1 MCTAHAT
8 LSRQTRPF
16 VAPESQI
23 RRKYRFGVFELDP
36 VSGELYKHGLR
47 VKLQDQP
54 CQVLTVLLE
63 CPGEMV
69 TREELRQRIWGQD
82 TYIDFDH
89 SLNISINKLRD
100 ALGDS
105 AANPRFIETLPRR
118 GYRFL
123 APVSQEEPAGTP
135 PTPTAAVATPA
146 NAPAVDP
153 AVVQDVPASGAPQV
167 QPQARRRRLAIA
179 VTALLAVLV
188 AVAGFWLWSQRT
200 ARATL
205 PQGRIMLVILPFQDL
220 TADQKQEYFIAGL
233 HDEMIAQLGQLHPS
247 RLGVIARTSAVQYA
261 TARKPVNQIGRELRV
276 DYVLDG
282 TVRMAGD
289 HFRITAA
296 LIQVSDQTQLWTET
310 YELKMEDMLTLEE
323 DVASRVSQA
332 LSVEFLPE
340 AQQELRQSATANAE
354 AYKAYLE
361 GRYLWH
367 EETRDSLEQAI
378 RQFQKAISLD
388 PNYAPAYVGL
398 ADTYNVLG
406 GYGFVPPD
414 DAFGKG
420 KAAANKAL
428 ELAPSLSDAH
438 TSLAFA
444 SFYYDWDWSTA
455 ERQFKKALALN
466 PNNQIAHEF
475 YSSFLHVMGRLDE
488 AEAENR
494 IAKELD
500 PMDGWLYDDKGWM
513 LLSRRKPEAA
523 IPEFQKAIELNPR
536 FPAAHLSLAVAY
548 TRVGRFQ
555 DAFDEVQRAEQLG
568 GDPTRVLEILG
579 SVQALSGD
587 LKAAQATVDK
597 LLKGNIGG
605 RVSPYSVALIYTA
618 MGKKSDALDW
628 LEKCYK
634 DEDTWTVWIGVLVE
648 WDSLRS
654 EPRFRNLI
662 HRLKLPF

>member
-1 MCTAHAT
+1 M
-8 LSRQTRPF
+8 
-16 VAPESQI
+16 
-23 RRKYRFGVFELDP
+23 FELDSA
-36 VSGELYKHGLR
+36 SGELYKHGLR

-54 CQVLTVLLE
+54 FQVLVVLLE
-63 CPGEMV
+63 RSGEMV
-69 TREELRQRIWGQD
+69 TREELRQRVWGHD
-82 TYIDFDH
+82 TYVDFDH

-105 AANPRFIETLPRR
+105 AATPRFIETLPRR

-123 APVSQEEPAGTP
+123 APVTVEEPVASSAPGP
-135 PTPTAAVATPA
+135 VSVAAAVP
-146 NAPAVDP
+146 APAVETPP
-153 AVVQDVPASGAPQV
+153 AAPPVPATQVVRPTAKRSHWVIAGVTTAILLIVGAATWYWTR
-167 QPQARRRRLAIA
+167 QASIP
-179 VTALLAVLV
+179 TA
-188 AVAGFWLWSQRT
+188 T
-200 ARATL
+200 
-205 PQGRIMLVILPFQDL
+205 GRIMLAVLPFQDL
-220 TADQKQEYFIAGL
+220 TPDRKQDYFIAGL
-233 HDEMIAQLGQLHPS
+233 HDEMISQLGQLHPS
-247 RLGVIARTSAVQYA
+247 RLGVIARTSALQYA
-261 TARKPVNQIGRELRV
+261 TERKPVDQIGRDLHVE
-276 DYVLDG
+276 YVLDG
-282 TVRMAGD
+282 TVRHAGD

-354 AYKAYLE
+354 AYQAYLQ

-367 EETRDSLEQAI
+367 QETRDSLEQAI
-378 RQFQKAISLD
+378 TLFQKAISLD

-398 ADTYNVLG
+398 ADTYDVLG

-428 ELAPSLSDAH
+428 ELAPNLSDAH
-438 TSLAFA
+438 TSLGFA

-488 AEAENR
+488 AEAEDR

-523 IPEFQKAIELNPR
+523 IPEFQRAIELNPK

-555 DAFDEVQRAEQLG
+555 EAFDEVHKAEQLG

-587 LKAAQATVDK
+587 LAGAQGTVDR
-597 LLKGNIGG
+597 LRKGNIGG

>member
-1 MCTAHAT
+1 
-8 LSRQTRPF
+8 
-16 VAPESQI
+16 
-23 RRKYRFGVFELDP
+23 
-36 VSGELYKHGLR
+36 
-47 VKLQDQP
+47 
-54 CQVLTVLLE
+54 
-63 CPGEMV
+63 
-69 TREELRQRIWGQD
+69 LRQRIWGHD
-82 TYIDFDH
+82 TYVDFDH

-123 APVSQEEPAGTP
+123 APVSAEEPP
-135 PTPTAAVATPA
+135 SPSPTATPA
-146 NAPAVDP
+146 VAAPAATPAVDP
-153 AVVQDVPASGAPQV
+153 VVIQNAPATGPTQV
-167 QPQARRRRLAIA
+167 QPQAERRRMAIA
-179 VTALLAVLV
+179 VAASLVVLVLV
-188 AVAGFWLWSQRT
+188 AIIWLWSQRG
-200 ARATL
+200 ARTIL
-205 PQGRIMLVILPFQDL
+205 PQGRIMLAVLPFQDL
-220 TADQKQEYFIAGL
+220 TADQKQDYFIAGL

-261 TARKPVNQIGRELRV
+261 TARKPVDQIGRELRV

-354 AYKAYLE
+354 AYQAYLK

-378 RQFQKAISLD
+378 TEFQKAISLD

-414 DAFGKG
+414 DAFAKG
-420 KAAANKAL
+420 KTAANKAL
-428 ELAPSLSDAH
+428 ELAPNLSDAH

-455 ERQFKKALALN
+455 ERQFRKALALN

-513 LLSRRKPEAA
+513 LLSRRKPETA
-523 IPEFQKAIELNPR
+523 IPEFQKAIELNPK

-555 DAFDEVQRAEQLG
+555 EALDEVHKAEQLG

-587 LKAAQATVDK
+587 LAAAQATVDK
-597 LLKGNIGG
+597 LRKGNIGG

-654 EPRFRNLI
+654 EPRFINLI

>member
-1 MCTAHAT
+1 
-8 LSRQTRPF
+8 
-16 VAPESQI
+16 
-23 RRKYRFGVFELDP
+23 VFELDSA
-36 VSGELYKHGLR
+36 SGELYKHGLR

-54 CQVLTVLLE
+54 FQVLVVLLE
-63 CPGEMV
+63 RSGEMV
-69 TREELRQRIWGQD
+69 TREELRQRVWGHD
-82 TYIDFDH
+82 TYVDFDH

-105 AANPRFIETLPRR
+105 AATPRFIETLPRR

-123 APVSQEEPAGTP
+123 APVTVEEPVASSAPGP
-135 PTPTAAVATPA
+135 VSVAAAVP
-146 NAPAVDP
+146 APAVETPP
-153 AVVQDVPASGAPQV
+153 AAPPVPATQVVRPTAKRSHWVIAGVTTAILLIVGAATWYWTR
-167 QPQARRRRLAIA
+167 QASIP
-179 VTALLAVLV
+179 TA
-188 AVAGFWLWSQRT
+188 T
-200 ARATL
+200 
-205 PQGRIMLVILPFQDL
+205 GRIMLAVLPFQDL
-220 TADQKQEYFIAGL
+220 TPDRKQDYFIAGL
-233 HDEMIAQLGQLHPS
+233 HDEMISQLGQLHPS
-247 RLGVIARTSAVQYA
+247 RLGVIARTSALQYA
-261 TARKPVNQIGRELRV
+261 TERKPVDQIGRDLHVE
-276 DYVLDG
+276 YVLDG
-282 TVRMAGD
+282 TVRHAGD

-354 AYKAYLE
+354 AYQAYLQ

-367 EETRDSLEQAI
+367 QETRDSLEQAI
-378 RQFQKAISLD
+378 TLFQKAISLD

-398 ADTYNVLG
+398 ADTYDVLG

-428 ELAPSLSDAH
+428 ELAPNLSDAH
-438 TSLAFA
+438 TSLGFA

-523 IPEFQKAIELNPR
+523 IPEFQRAIELNPK

-555 DAFDEVQRAEQLG
+555 EAFDEVHKAEQLG

-587 LKAAQATVDK
+587 LAGAQGTVDR
-597 LLKGNIGG
+597 LRKGNIGG

>member
-1 MCTAHAT
+1 V
-8 LSRQTRPF
+8 S
-16 VAPESQI
+16 PESQT
-23 RRKYRFGVFELDP
+23 RRKYHFGVFELDP
-36 VSGELYKHGLR
+36 LSGELYKHGIR

-54 CQVLTVLLE
+54 FQVLVVLLE
-63 CPGEMV
+63 RPGEMV
-69 TREELRQRIWGQD
+69 TREELRQRLWGHD
-82 TYIDFDH
+82 TYVDFDH

-105 AANPRFIETLPRR
+105 ATSPRFIETLPRR

-123 APVSQEEPAGTP
+123 APV
-135 PTPTAAVATPA
+135 
-146 NAPAVDP
+146 AVD
-153 AVVQDVPASGAPQV
+153 
-167 QPQARRRRLAIA
+167 QPVAIPSVTVAA
-179 VTALLAVLV
+179 VTAVAAEPAALQTETPSVKEEKAAGESRTPPVRGKPLLVATVAVLITLAIVLAV
-188 AVAGFWLWSQRT
+188 WLWPKPRVGTVS
-200 ARATL
+200 
-205 PQGRIMLVILPFQDL
+205 PQGRVMLAVLPFQDL
-220 TADQKQEYFIAGL
+220 TADQKEMYFITGL
-233 HDEMIAQLGQLHPS
+233 HDEMISQLGRLHPS
-247 RLGVIARTSAVQYA
+247 RLGVIARTSVLQYA
-261 TARKPVNQIGRELRV
+261 STHKPVDQIGRDLHVE
-276 DYVLDG
+276 YVLDG

-310 YELKMEDMLTLEE
+310 YELKMGDMLSLQE
-323 DVASRVSQA
+323 DVSGRVAQA

-354 AYKAYLE
+354 AYQAYLQ

-367 EETRDSLEQAI
+367 QETHDSLEQAI
-378 RQFQKAISLD
+378 KQFQKAIELD

-398 ADTYNVLG
+398 ADSYNVLG

-420 KAAANKAL
+420 KIAANKAL
-428 ELAPSLSDAH
+428 ELAPNLSDAH

-455 ERQFKKALALN
+455 ERQFKKAIALN

-523 IPEFQKAIELNPR
+523 IPEFQKAIELNPK

-548 TRVGRFQ
+548 TRMGQ
-555 DAFDEVQRAEQLG
+555 YQQAFEEVRKAEQLR
-568 GDPTRVLEILG
+568 GDPTRVLEIMG

-587 LKAAQATVDK
+587 LAGAKATVDR
-597 LLKGNIGG
+597 LREGNIGG

-654 EPRFRNLI
+654 EPRFVNLI